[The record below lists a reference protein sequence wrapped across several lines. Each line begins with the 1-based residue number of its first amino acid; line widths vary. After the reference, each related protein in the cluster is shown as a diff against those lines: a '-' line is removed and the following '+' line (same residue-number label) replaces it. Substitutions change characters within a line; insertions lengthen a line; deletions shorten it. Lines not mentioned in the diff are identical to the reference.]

1 MAEEIQILIDGATN
15 IVDLTKL
22 KNKLIPKG
30 QPGEYPEDADVTLVA
45 LRKADGTAITG
56 TENIVMPHV
65 EGTTGKKTRYRATLD
80 SDIDLTI
87 GEKCTAEMLAEVAGG
102 TRPFFKDCIV
112 KRG

>member
-15 IVDLTKL
+15 IIDLTKL
-22 KNKLIPKG
+22 RNKLIPKG
-30 QPGEYPEDADVTLVA
+30 DPGEYPEDADVTLVA

-56 TENIVMPHV
+56 TEDLVMNHV
-65 EGTTGKKTRYRATLD
+65 ADTTGKKTRYRAVLEPTV
-80 SDIDLTI
+80 DLTV
-87 GEKCTAEMLAEVAGG
+87 GQKCTAEMLAEVAGG